1 MAICISI
8 QADRR
13 NQKKMSTQENNIEI
27 YPQ

>member
-13 NQKKMSTQENNIEI
+13 NQKKMSTQDNNIEI